1 MPAANTPRRPTPP
14 RRVVR
19 VQHVPESAEAQGDSP
34 GKAIKKASGVLKK
47 EARKK

>member
-1 MPAANTPRRPTPP
+1 MPAQKHTKKANTPKKARQWEH
-14 RRVVR
+14 VR
-19 VQHVPESAEAQGDSP
+19 ASAEAAGDPP